1 MWRTPTRS
9 RHHLRPAGCLSI
21 KLALLGRTAPD
32 SERRPEPDARGCR
45 ALRHFERVALVKVDV
60 EGAENQVLV
69 GMEQLLASGVVK
81 RVSFE
86 ISRAHMGDDWENLT
100 ERLKRFEHDGWMFST
115 ISEAGEP
122 EPIALT
128 DVFERG
134 RFSQILMQR
143 ENV

>member
-1 MWRTPTRS
+1 
-9 RHHLRPAGCLSI
+9 
-21 KLALLGRTAPD
+21 
-32 SERRPEPDARGCR
+32 
-45 ALRHFERVALVKVDV
+45 VALVKVDV